1 LAGQADESRG
11 ETLNKY
17 EAMIIFP
24 DTFSDEQLD
33 GAISKIRAEV
43 EKVGGEVESAIR
55 LGRRNFARELQK
67 TQAGQYVVISFDLA
81 PDQVDPLKGNL
92 RFNDEIFRMQIFRAP
107 EKEEIAQE
115 EVKTEAETTENA

>member
-1 LAGQADESRG
+1 M
-11 ETLNKY
+11 NKY

-115 EVKTEAETTENA
+115 EVKTEAETTEKA